1 MDNTNTTTPPRREK
15 IDNEGNYLPF
25 SGYTMVSHIMHPP
38 PKPFT
43 DLVNYLS
50 SSELQKY
57 YSFLPTASYHVTIN
71 PLENVQDEHKSLLHD
86 QQRKLIEQ
94 NSSTMCTAEKLI
106 RSKTIQIE
114 VQFKNDDNNRNFENV
129 IQNVRSI
136 ELQQA
141 NILKKDT
148 MPWHLTLAYQ
158 YKNIEDDETKTRLDQ
173 IIENIPQ
180 SSSLPFD
187 IPLDHIRICHFD
199 DMTQFTP
206 IQ

>member
-1 MDNTNTTTPPRREK
+1 MGNTDASIPLYRRK

-25 SGYTMVSHIMHPP
+25 SGYTIVSHIMHPP

-57 YSFLPTASYHVTIN
+57 YSFPPATSYHVTIN
-71 PLENVQDEHKSLLHD
+71 PLENIHDEHKSLLHD
-86 QQRKLIEQ
+86 QQRKLIER
-94 NSSTMCTAEKLI
+94 NSSTICTAEKLI
-106 RSKTIQIE
+106 RSRVIRID
-114 VQFKNDDNNRNFENV
+114 VQFKKDDNNQNFENI

-158 YKNIEDDETKTRLDQ
+158 YKDIEGDETKTRLDQ
-173 IIENIPQ
+173 IIETIPQ
-180 SSSLPFD
+180 SSSFPFD

-206 IQ
+206 I